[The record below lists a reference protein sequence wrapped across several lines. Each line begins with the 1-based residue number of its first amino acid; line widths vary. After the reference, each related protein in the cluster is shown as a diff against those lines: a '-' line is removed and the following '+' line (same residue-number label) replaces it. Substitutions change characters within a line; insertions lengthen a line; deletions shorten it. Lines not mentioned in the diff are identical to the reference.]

1 MENYDIIIIGA
12 GLGGLVAGA
21 KLAKEGKKVLLIE
34 QHHIPGGCA
43 TNFKRVGSNMD
54 VGLHEI
60 GDIEE
65 GSMQGDIFRDLKISE
80 NIEFLKLPEFYRF
93 TNGRID
99 IVIPDSR
106 KEAER
111 ILIEKYPEE
120 EKGIK
125 KFFSAIMGFRNELN
139 RMPRRGLKLLLVLPF
154 FPLLFPRIVFSMN
167 KTVSQFMDKLIKNDD
182 LKLALTAN
190 IGYYHDNPKTMAYS
204 YFAIAQSG
212 YYSGGYYIKGGSQKL
227 SDYLAKFIT
236 DNGGK
241 IMLGHKVAKII
252 TENNKAIGVEYHK
265 RSSADSPIKIFGNYI
280 IANAAVPNVFND
292 LLPKGLNTNAKANI
306 NKMEIACSLLS
317 IYFFFKKPIKEMGN
331 KHYST
336 FVFHPEVHDW
346 HDLNFHVD
354 YKERGF
360 VFVDYSQ
367 IDSQLAAPG
376 KGVGA
381 ICSVDYIDDWITLN
395 DAEYKTRKEEVAK
408 IYIEQLDKL
417 IPGIKDQ
424 IEYYEVGTPKT
435 IERYTLN
442 PKGTPYGFAQIPS
455 QASIRRVS
463 QKSSIENLYFAS
475 AWTMPGGGF
484 TGAMLSGWFCA
495 EEIIKK

>member
-1 MENYDIIIIGA
+1 MDNYDIIIIGA

-21 KLAKEGKKVLLIE
+21 KLAKEGKKVILIE

-43 TNFKRVGSNMD
+43 TNFRRVDSNMD

-60 GDIEE
+60 GGIEAD
-65 GSMQGDIFRDLKISE
+65 GMLRDVLVDLKIIE

-99 IVIPDSR
+99 IVIPDNR

-111 ILIEKYPEE
+111 ILIEYFPEE

-125 KFFSAIMGFRNELN
+125 KFFSSIMGFRNELN
-139 RMPRRGLKLLLVLPF
+139 RMPRPGLKLLLQLPL
-154 FPLLFPRIVFSMN
+154 FPLLYPRIIFTMN
-167 KTVSQFMDKLIKNDD
+167 KTVTQVMDRFIKNNE
-182 LKLALTAN
+182 LKLALAAN
-190 IGYYHDNPKTMAYS
+190 VGYYHDNPETLAYS
-204 YFAIAQSG
+204 YFAIPQASF
-212 YYSGGYYIKGGSQKL
+212 YSGGYYIKGGSQKL
-227 SDYLAKFIT
+227 SDYLAKYIA
-236 DNGGK
+236 DHGGK
-241 IMLGHKVAKII
+241 IMLSHKVAKIL
-252 TENNKAIGVEYHK
+252 TENDTAIGIEYHK
-265 RSSADSPIKIFGNYI
+265 KSSVDTPINVFGKYI
-280 IANAAVPNVFND
+280 IANAAIPNVFND
-292 LLPKGLNTNAKANI
+292 LLPKESNANAKAKI

-317 IYFFFKKPIKEMGN
+317 VYFFFRKPIKELGN

-336 FVFHPEVHDW
+336 FVFNPGVRDL
-346 HDLNFHVD
+346 HDLNYHVD

-381 ICSVDYIDDWITLN
+381 ICTVDYIDDWNKLSE
-395 DAEYKTRKEEVAK
+395 AEYKAKKDAVAN
-408 IYIEQLDKL
+408 IYTEKLDKL
-417 IPGIKDQ
+417 IPGIKGQ
-424 IEYYEVGTPKT
+424 IEYYEVGTPRT

-442 PKGTPYGFAQIPS
+442 SKGTPYGFAQVPG
-455 QASIRRVS
+455 QAGIRRIR
-463 QKSSIENLYFAS
+463 QKSPIEKLYYAS

-495 EEIIKK
+495 EDILKN

>member
-1 MENYDIIIIGA
+1 MGKYDIIIIGA

-21 KLAKEGKKVLLIE
+21 KLTKEGKKVFLIE

-43 TNFKRVGSNMD
+43 TNFKRVGSSMD

-60 GDIEE
+60 GGIEE
-65 GSMQGDIFRDLKISE
+65 GGMQSDIFRDLKIVE

-93 TNGRID
+93 TNSRVD
-99 IVIPDSR
+99 IVIPDNR
-106 KEAER
+106 KEAEN

-139 RMPRRGLKLLLVLPF
+139 RMPRPGLKLLLQLPL
-154 FPLLFPRIVFSMN
+154 FPLLYPRIIFSLN
-167 KTVSQFMDKLIKNDD
+167 KTVSQVMNKLIKNNE
-182 LKLALTAN
+182 LKLVLTAN
-190 IGYYHDNPKTMAYS
+190 IGYYHDNPETMAYS
-204 YFAIAQSG
+204 YFAIAQSSF
-212 YYSGGYYIKGGSQKL
+212 YLGGYYIKGGSQKL
-227 SDYLAKFIT
+227 SDYLAKLIT

-241 IMLGHKVAKII
+241 ILLGHKADKIL

-265 RSSADSPIKIFGNYI
+265 KSSPDSPVKIFGNEV
-280 IANAAVPNVFND
+280 IANAAVPNVVND
-292 LLPKGLNTNAKANI
+292 LLPEELTVGTKAKI
-306 NKMEIACSLLS
+306 NKMEIACSILS
-317 IYFFFKKPIKEMGN
+317 VYLFFKKPIKEMGN

-336 FVFHPEVHDW
+336 FVFNPGVHDM
-346 HDLNFHVD
+346 HGLNYHVD
-354 YKERGF
+354 FKERGF

-376 KGVGA
+376 KGVGV
-381 ICSVDYIDDWITLN
+381 ICTIDYIDDWKKLSEI
-395 DAEYKTRKEEVAK
+395 EYKAKKVDVAK
-408 IYIEQLDKL
+408 IYIEKLDKL

-442 PKGTPYGFAQIPS
+442 PNGTAYGFSQIPS
-455 QASIRRVS
+455 QASIRRFG
-463 QKSSIENLYFAS
+463 QKSPVENLYFAS

-495 EEIIKK
+495 EEILKK